1 MAETRTVLIDVQVE
15 GSDVSAGL
23 KRVDNQLD
31 NTKDRVKALKAET
44 DKTSRAMSNGFRSA
58 SDAAAIIPGPIGQ
71 AATAMGGLTKGANMV
86 KMAFHTWKAALI
98 STGIGAFIVAIGT
111 LIAYFT
117 ETEKGAQKLRVGMA
131 ALGAVVR
138 SYIDAWIGMAQ
149 ALKSFLTLDISGG
162 INKIKSSF
170 TSMTTGMVENTKAAM
185 ANAEALN
192 KVEEAEGDLT
202 VKRAEANKEI
212 AKARLI
218 ADDLTKSTEE
228 RIAAVQKAGAIE
240 EEVAREE
247 LQIAAMKLKA
257 LDDNMK
263 RKADASEEDRDEV
276 DAAKVRLA
284 DLERETIMRQKRLG
298 SEVQGLKNEAAAADK
313 ERNAEHL
320 AAEKERNDAELQL
333 AKELEAEKQAIA
345 DSEFKIAEAKAANE
359 LRIEEYMAERKAVTA
374 EEQLA
379 LDIER
384 ALAAEEAKFQAVIMA
399 MSAQQATIAEVDA
412 ANLLYEE
419 EQMRLRNDLQSAY
432 DQKQLQQTQESEDA
446 ITKAK
451 REAQEKRLADE
462 KKAGESRMIIARSIS
477 SSLSSISSMIQ
488 EEGKGAMAAKKVLA
502 VAQIAIDTAMAI
514 SAGIAGAT
522 TAATATGP
530 GAFVA
535 TPVFIATTIAT
546 VLGAMASATAVL
558 ASTPGGAPSLPS
570 ASSVTS
576 MASTPP
582 QIAPVTTNT
591 TQLGN
596 TEQAELMP
604 IQAFV
609 VETQITGSQNNIN
622 QIESQAT
629 FGNPE

>member
-1 MAETRTVLIDVQVE
+1 MADTKKVIIEVEVNQGADLEVLKKQLDEIGVRLKKTKLA
-15 GSDVSAGL
+15 SDDASKSMSAGF
-23 KRVDNQLD
+23 
-31 NTKDRVKALKAET
+31 KAGA
-44 DKTSRAMSNGFRSA
+44 
-58 SDAAAIIPGPIGQ
+58 DAASIIPGPIGQ
-71 AATAMGGLTKGANMV
+71 AATAMSGLTSGVGKFVSALGTVKGA
-86 KMAFHTWKAALI
+86 LI
-98 STGIGAFIVAIGT
+98 ATGVGAFVVVIGT

-117 ETEKGAQKLRVGMA
+117 ETEKGAQKLRVVMA
-131 ALGAVVR
+131 GLGAVVR
-138 SYIDAWIGMAQ
+138 TVADAIMT
-149 ALKSFLTLDISGG
+149 LNFSDLTS
-162 INKIKSSF
+162 KIKD
-170 TSMTTGMVENTKAAM
+170 NTNAAI
-185 ANAEALN
+185 ANANALN

-257 LDDNMK
+257 LEDNMN
-263 RKADASEEDRDEV
+263 RKADASEADRDEV

-298 SEVQGLKNEAAAADK
+298 SEVQGLKNEEAAADK
-313 ERNAEHL
+313 ERDAAHL
-320 AAEKERNDAELQL
+320 AAENERNDAELQL

-359 LRIEEYMAERKAVTA
+359 LLIEEYMAERKAVTA

-384 ALAAEEAKFQAVIMA
+384 ALAAEEAKFQAVMAA
-399 MSAQQATIAEVDA
+399 MSQQGSTVEEMDA
-412 ANLLYEE
+412 ANILYEE

-432 DQKQLQQTQESEDA
+432 DQKQLTDTQKHNADVA
-446 ITKAK
+446 A
-451 REAQEKRLADE
+451 AEKR
-462 KKAGESRMIIARSIS
+462 AGEEKIANDKKIIAARI
-477 SSLSSISSMIQ
+477 
-488 EEGKGAMAAKKVLA
+488 A
-502 VAQIAIDTAMAI
+502 VANQFAVGLGAIGQIISNAQGKQTAASKLFAVGQIAINTATSIA
-514 SAGIAGAT
+514 SAIAGAT
-522 TAATATGP
+522 EAATATGP
-530 GAFVA
+530 GAVVA
-535 TPVFIATTIAT
+535 TPLFIATQIAT
-546 VLGAMASATAVL
+546 VLSGVAQATAIL
-558 ASTPGGAPSLPS
+558 ATVPGGG
-570 ASSVTS
+570 SSSIPTS
-576 MASTPP
+576 SSIAATASTPP

-629 FGNPE
+629 FGGG

>member
-1 MAETRTVLIDVQVE
+1 MADTKKVIIEVEVQDA
-15 GSDVSAGL
+15 DVSAGL
-23 KRVDNQLD
+23 KSVDKQLD
-31 NTKDRVKALKAET
+31 NTKDRVKNLKKET
-44 DKTSRAMSNGFRSA
+44 DKTSQAMSSGFKA
-58 SDAAAIIPGPIGQ
+58 GADAASIIPGPIGQ
-71 AATAMGGLTKGANMV
+71 AATAMNGLTSGVGKFVSALGTVKGA
-86 KMAFHTWKAALI
+86 LI
-98 STGIGAFIVAIGT
+98 ATGVGAFVVVIGT
-111 LIAYFT
+111 LITYFT
-117 ETEKGAQKLRVGMA
+117 ETEKGAQKLRVVMA
-131 ALGAVVR
+131 GLGSVVR
-138 SYIDAWIGMAQ
+138 TVADAIMT
-149 ALKSFLTLDISGG
+149 LNFSDLTS
-162 INKIKSSF
+162 KIKD
-170 TSMTTGMVENTKAAM
+170 NTNAAI
-185 ANAEALN
+185 ANANALN

-218 ADDLTKSTEE
+218 ADDMTKSTEE

-240 EEVAREE
+240 EAVAREE

-257 LDDNMK
+257 LEDNMN
-263 RKADASEEDRDEV
+263 RKADASEEERDQV
-276 DAAKVRLA
+276 DEAKVRMA

-298 SEVQGLKNEAAAADK
+298 SEVQGLKNEEAAADK
-313 ERNAEHL
+313 ERDAAHL
-320 AAEKERNDAELQL
+320 ADKKARDEAEIEL
-333 AKELEAEKQAIA
+333 AKKLAEEK
-345 DSEFKIAEAKAANE
+345 KAAE
-359 LRIEEYMAERKAVTA
+359 EAAIKAAQKRIENEDKINEYISERKAVTA
-374 EEQLA
+374 EEELQLEIQRA
-379 LDIER
+379 LD
-384 ALAAEEAKFQAVIMA
+384 AEEKKYEAVVLAITENQDDEQLRKQELA
-399 MSAQQATIAEVDA
+399 A

-419 EQMRLRNDLQSAY
+419 EQMRLRNDLQAQY
-432 DQKQLQQTQESEDA
+432 DQKKIDQAKVTEDEV
-446 ITKAK
+446 TRVR
-451 REAQEKRLADE
+451 REANEKRQADE
-462 KKAGESRMIIARSIS
+462 KKAGEARMIIARSIS
-477 SSLSSISSMIQ
+477 GSLSAISSMIQ
-488 EEGKGAMAAKKVLA
+488 EEGKGAMAAKKALA

-522 TAATATGP
+522 TSAQGTGV

-576 MASTPP
+576 MASTAP
-582 QIAPVTTNT
+582 QIDPVTTNT

-629 FGNPE
+629 FGGG